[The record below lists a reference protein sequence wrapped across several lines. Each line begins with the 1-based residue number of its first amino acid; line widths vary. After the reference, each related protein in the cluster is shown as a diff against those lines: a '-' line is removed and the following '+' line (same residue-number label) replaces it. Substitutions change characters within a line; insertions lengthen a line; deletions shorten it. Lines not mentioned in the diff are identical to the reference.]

1 MTSSFAT
8 SSSDTT
14 AVDYVRRARRL
25 RARHAANLPYL
36 HRSLGKLE
44 TGYDTAEPVARRAT
58 TPAAAPPAAADLGR
72 AAFASAVRECLDGPV
87 LRYSLRKA
95 LLKQASRLGVGR
107 FEANLV
113 IAEVQHAARDAPFA
127 TRNAPFAT
135 RNAPFATRGKV
146 SAGSR
151 HSSWRAALLT
161 GLLVQV
167 LILVTLA
174 WSLR

>member
-1 MTSSFAT
+1 
-8 SSSDTT
+8 
-14 AVDYVRRARRL
+14 
-25 RARHAANLPYL
+25 
-36 HRSLGKLE
+36 LE

-58 TPAAAPPAAADLGR
+58 TPAVAPPSAADLGR

-135 RNAPFATRGKV
+135 RNVPIATRNAPFATRNAPFATRNAPFATRGKV

>member
-1 MTSSFAT
+1 
-8 SSSDTT
+8 
-14 AVDYVRRARRL
+14 
-25 RARHAANLPYL
+25 
-36 HRSLGKLE
+36 LE

-113 IAEVQHAARDAPFA
+113 IAEVQHAARDSPFA
-127 TRNAPFAT
+127 TQNAPLATRNVPIAT